1 MFRIVDNVGNRNCR
15 AVFPGCNLIR
25 PAFSISWRPRPSLLG
40 SFGIANV
47 APSGCPSDYGYF
59 GIKAHRLNN
68 SYTDVFEV
76 SFLLFIEVIEEG
88 LVLINCNIQRA
99 LFQTLVRGNV
109 VRKFNHLNIQA
120 LLLGH
125 FCCFWTLAAWGP
137 AVAPTLS
144 SVLFY
149 RRIRKEEAERQSL
162 LRQPVLKLNRCM
174 LFTYY
179 KVSC

>member
-1 MFRIVDNVGNRNCR
+1 MDI
-15 AVFPGCNLIR
+15 
-25 PAFSISWRPRPSLLG
+25 
-40 SFGIANV
+40 
-47 APSGCPSDYGYF
+47 F

-125 FCCFWTLAAWGP
+125 FCCFLDISGVRTGRCADFKFSALFIAASGKKKRNGNHCCG
-137 AVAPTLS
+137 S
-144 SVLFY
+144 QF
-149 RRIRKEEAERQSL
+149 
-162 LRQPVLKLNRCM
+162 
-174 LFTYY
+174 
-179 KVSC
+179 